1 MSKIVVATT
10 QFACSW
16 ELERN
21 LDTAESLV
29 RDAAARGA
37 NLVLLQELFA
47 TPYFCIEQY
56 HGHLALAEPFEQSRV
71 LRRFSALARELGVV
85 LPISWFERAG
95 NACFNSLA
103 MADADGRLLGVYRK
117 THIPNAIGYQ
127 EKEYFSPGDTGF
139 RVWDTAAGRIGVGIC
154 WDQWFPEAAR
164 AMALQGAELLLY
176 PTAIGSEPGAEGLD
190 SRDHWQLTQRGHA
203 AANIMPVIGSRR
215 HGRGAAG
222 LGHLPGSPP
231 RDVWRLAEPGWA
243 GPAGRASIMSALTK
257 IAMGLALLLGLGAQA
272 AEGAGE
278 ATEEK
283 VLRLYNW
290 SDYFAPDT
298 LSEFTRETGIRV
310 IYDVMD
316 SSETLEAK
324 LMAGRS
330 GYDLIFPGDTVA
342 ERLMR
347 AGSLQLLDK
356 GKLQHLGDIDPGL
369 ARLQQAY
376 PHAKEAVVPYTWGTI
391 GLTYYADAIRQRMPD
406 APVSSLDMLF
416 KPELAAK
423 FADCGI
429 SVIDSPD
436 EVLAVVLHYLGRDPR
451 SGKADDLEAALA
463 LLKGIKP
470 YIRKFQS
477 QPVTQLVN
485 GDLCLSLGYSGDMTQ
500 ARRAAAEAGKRVD
513 FEYRLPKEGST
524 IWMDTMAIP
533 ADAPHPDYAYAFI
546 NFVMRP
552 ANMAAITNST
562 GYPTASAKARPMV
575 DATMT
580 ANPDIYLDEASY
592 QRLIPGQ
599 DIAQSQMRARMRAWT
614 RFKSSL

>member
-1 MSKIVVATT
+1 
-10 QFACSW
+10 
-16 ELERN
+16 
-21 LDTAESLV
+21 
-29 RDAAARGA
+29 
-37 NLVLLQELFA
+37 
-47 TPYFCIEQY
+47 
-56 HGHLALAEPFEQSRV
+56 
-71 LRRFSALARELGVV
+71 
-85 LPISWFERAG
+85 
-95 NACFNSLA
+95 
-103 MADADGRLLGVYRK
+103 
-117 THIPNAIGYQ
+117 
-127 EKEYFSPGDTGF
+127 
-139 RVWDTAAGRIGVGIC
+139 
-154 WDQWFPEAAR
+154 
-164 AMALQGAELLLY
+164 
-176 PTAIGSEPGAEGLD
+176 
-190 SRDHWQLTQRGHA
+190 
-203 AANIMPVIGSRR
+203 
-215 HGRGAAG
+215 
-222 LGHLPGSPP
+222 
-231 RDVWRLAEPGWA
+231 
-243 GPAGRASIMSALTK
+243 MSALTK
-257 IAMGLALLLGLGAQA
+257 IAMGLALLLSVGAQA
-272 AEGAGE
+272 EE
-278 ATEEK
+278 AQEEK

-298 LSEFTRETGIRV
+298 LSAFTKETGIRV

-347 AGSLQLLDK
+347 AGSLQPLDK
-356 GKLQHLGDIDPGL
+356 GKLQHLGDLDPEL
-369 ARLQQAY
+369 VRLQQAY

-391 GLTYYADAIRQRMPD
+391 GLTYNADAIKQRMPD
-406 APVSSLDMLF
+406 APVNSLDMLF

-429 SVIDSPD
+429 SVVDSPD

-451 SGKADDLEAALA
+451 SGKVDDLEAALA

-500 ARRAAAEAGKRVD
+500 ARRAAAESGKGAD

-533 ADAPHPDYAYAFI
+533 TDAPHPEYAYAFI

-562 GYPTASAKARPMV
+562 GYPTASAKAKPMV
-575 DATMT
+575 DTTMT

-592 QRLIPGQ
+592 QRLIPGK